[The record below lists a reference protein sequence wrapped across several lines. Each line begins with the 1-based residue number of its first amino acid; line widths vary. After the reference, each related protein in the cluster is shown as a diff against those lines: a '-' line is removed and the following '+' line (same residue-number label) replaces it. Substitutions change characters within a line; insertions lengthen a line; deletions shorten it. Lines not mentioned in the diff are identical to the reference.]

1 MKSFTSLIL
10 ETHFLAKLKTQAQ
23 HEASSDQIYTYLKAL
38 KLSDVVEIFWG
49 LKNMALNLNISLSF
63 KENSESETVNQSTT
77 YSTSENSSQVENFNF
92 CELSGDFDTIPEM
105 RINPQ
110 FNIGSIMRIEPP
122 VLDESVADI
131 TRENMLTQAMFNIP
145 IYFSAD
151 CFGNVYL
158 NSFSENDGY
167 HYPYAISLFNREL
180 NLCVNTFEPPEK
192 LQYGIDFSLEPEFY
206 TPEDFTE

>member
-1 MKSFTSLIL
+1 MKSFTSLVL

-23 HEASSDQIYTYLKAL
+23 HEASSGQLYTYLKAL
-38 KLSDVVEIFWG
+38 KLSDVVEILWG

-63 KENSESETVNQSTT
+63 KENSESETVNQSAT
-77 YSTSENSSQVENFNF
+77 YSTSENSGQVENFNF
-92 CELSGDFDTIPEM
+92 CELSGDFSTIPER

-110 FNIGSIMRIEPP
+110 FYIGSIMRMETP

-145 IYFSAD
+145 IYFSAN
-151 CFGNVYL
+151 CYGNVYL
-158 NSFSENDGY
+158 NSFVENGGY
-167 HYPYAISLFNREL
+167 QYPYEINLFNRKL
-180 NLCVNTFEPPEK
+180 NLCVNTFEAPEK
-192 LQYGIDFSLEPEFY
+192 LQYKIDFSLEPEFY